1 VRFRN
6 LLVREMVQM
15 KIKISALLMEA
26 GVSYNKQRLYQA
38 GYFRELLATNL
49 DIDEGLYS
57 LLRLCRETVVRLGK
71 TEKCHGALPG
81 ARLAVGKTCGAVDD
95 HSCRRADHGADP
107 GAGSGRCAAVLVDQ
121 ESRQLRYWKS
131 GMIRFTKTGFERHRR
146 NRMRVRFRLLVVLVA
161 CGLLS
166 RAELRAQG
174 LPAGPPA
181 KPNDVNVN
189 TSALSPDV
197 EVKISTEDGKA
208 LATRVVVHLINQNG
222 QLYDKTSVRNGTAR
236 FSRVLRTKYR
246 VLVSA
251 PGYQSVEKPVDLNTA
266 LIVATVK
273 VELLPLSDVE
283 NAAADRGISTMK
295 PKAQKE
301 IGKALGALRTNKPIK
316 ARPHLELA
324 RRAAPDSAELEYLF
338 GVYASQINSPAEAQ
352 SHWNTALALNPNYLS
367 ALIEVGQELLN
378 EKKAAEAV
386 SYGDRAVEVEPSSW
400 RAQALLAEAEYMRH
414 NRDDAI
420 KHGERAMELGHKRA
434 ASLEPFLA
442 GMLAEAGEKERAIQ
456 LLQGYLKENPSD
468 KVAAKQLERWTNSG
482 GTEHGDTA
490 SVTEEL
496 KAITAAAAALPIPS
510 NWMPPDVDENVPP
523 VEPGTPCALDEVVRK
538 AGDQL
543 VTLVHNLDRF
553 TATESIV
560 DQTISKWGVA
570 SAADQR
576 KFNYLVSIQELRPGF
591 LSVEEYRNSRG
602 PSAEFPDGVITRGL
616 PALALVF
623 HPYYAGN
630 YEMTCEGL
638 ARFDG
643 ERAWQVHFLQRTDK
657 PMVNRGFRVGLDMRA
672 TSHAAAL
679 KGRAWISAENYQI
692 VRLETELVHPLPEIR
707 LVSEHTA
714 IEFGAVSFRD
724 GKVNLWLPR
733 NAEVYS
739 DWKGVRIHRRH
750 SFDNYLL
757 FDVDE
762 NERIGSPKGQ
772 NAPAIPEPDEAKK
785 PPNPII

>member
-1 VRFRN
+1 
-6 LLVREMVQM
+6 
-15 KIKISALLMEA
+15 
-26 GVSYNKQRLYQA
+26 
-38 GYFRELLATNL
+38 
-49 DIDEGLYS
+49 
-57 LLRLCRETVVRLGK
+57 
-71 TEKCHGALPG
+71 
-81 ARLAVGKTCGAVDD
+81 
-95 HSCRRADHGADP
+95 
-107 GAGSGRCAAVLVDQ
+107 
-121 ESRQLRYWKS
+121 
-131 GMIRFTKTGFERHRR
+131 
-146 NRMRVRFRLLVVLVA
+146 MRVGFRLLVVLVA
-161 CGLLS
+161 CALLPL
-166 RAELRAQG
+166 RELRAQG

-181 KPNDVNVN
+181 SPNDVNAT

-197 EVKISTEDGKA
+197 EVKISTEDGKP
-208 LATRVVVHLINQNG
+208 LAARVMVQLVNKNG
-222 QLYDKTSVRNGTAR
+222 QLYDKTSARNGTAR

-246 VLVSA
+246 VMVTA
-251 PGYQSVEKPVDLNTA
+251 PGYQTVEKPVDLTTA
-266 LIVATVK
+266 LMIATVK

-283 NAAADRGISTMK
+283 NVAADRGISTMK
-295 PKAQKE
+295 PKAQRE
-301 IGKALGALRTNKPIK
+301 IGKALEALRTKNPIK
-316 ARPHLELA
+316 ARAHLELA
-324 RRAAPDSAELEYLF
+324 QRAAPDSAELQYLF
-338 GVYASQINSPAEAQ
+338 GVYASQINNPVEAQ
-352 SHWNTALALNPNYLS
+352 SHWNKALALNPYYLS

-386 SYGDRAVEVEPSSW
+386 SYGNRAVEVEPSSW
-400 RAQALLAEAEYMRH
+400 RAQALLAEAEYMQH
-414 NRDDAI
+414 NRDEAI
-420 KHGERAMELGHKRA
+420 KHGERAMDLGHKRA

-456 LLQGYLKENPSD
+456 LLQRYLKENPSD
-468 KVAAKQLERWTNSG
+468 NVAAKQLEKWTNSA
-482 GTEHGDTA
+482 GTERADAA
-490 SVTEEL
+490 SVTREL
-496 KAITAAAAALPIPS
+496 KAIAAAATSLPIPS

-523 VEPGTPCALDEVVRK
+523 VESETACALDEVVRK

-543 VTLVHNLDRF
+543 ITLVHDLDRF

-576 KFNYLVSIQELRPGF
+576 KFNYLVSIQEIRPGF

-623 HPYYAGN
+623 HPFYAGN

-643 ERAWQVHFLQRTDK
+643 GRAWQVHFLQRTDK

-707 LVSEHTA
+707 LISEHTA

-724 GKVNLWLPR
+724 GTVNLWLPR

-762 NERIGSPKGQ
+762 KQRIGSPKGQ
-772 NAPAIPEPDEAKK
+772 NAPMNQEADDAKK
-785 PPNPII
+785 SANPAN

>member
-1 VRFRN
+1 
-6 LLVREMVQM
+6 
-15 KIKISALLMEA
+15 
-26 GVSYNKQRLYQA
+26 
-38 GYFRELLATNL
+38 
-49 DIDEGLYS
+49 
-57 LLRLCRETVVRLGK
+57 
-71 TEKCHGALPG
+71 
-81 ARLAVGKTCGAVDD
+81 
-95 HSCRRADHGADP
+95 
-107 GAGSGRCAAVLVDQ
+107 
-121 ESRQLRYWKS
+121 
-131 GMIRFTKTGFERHRR
+131 
-146 NRMRVRFRLLVVLVA
+146 MRVRFRLLIVLAA
-161 CGLLS
+161 CGLLP

-181 KPNDVNVN
+181 KANDVNAN

-197 EVKISTEDGKA
+197 EVKLTTEDGKP
-208 LATRVVVHLINQNG
+208 LATRVVVQLVNANG
-222 QLYDKTSVRNGTAR
+222 QLYDKTSVKNGTAR

-246 VLVSA
+246 VRVTA

-266 LIVATVK
+266 LMVATVNI
-273 VELLPLSDVE
+273 ELLPLSDVE
-283 NAAADRGISTMK
+283 NAAADRGISAMK

-301 IGKALGALRTNKPIK
+301 IGRALEALRANKPAK

-324 RRAAPDSAELEYLF
+324 RKAAPGSAELEYLF
-338 GVYASQINSPAEAQ
+338 GVYATQTNNLVEAQ
-352 SHWNTALALNPNYLS
+352 SHWNKALALNPNYLS
-367 ALIEVGQELLN
+367 ALIEVGEVLLN
-378 EKKAAEAV
+378 EKKAEEAV
-386 SYGDRAVEVEPSSW
+386 SYGNRAVQVEPSSW
-400 RAQALLAEAEYMRH
+400 RAQTLLAEAEYMQH
-414 NRDDAI
+414 NLGEAI

-434 ASLEPFLA
+434 SSLEPFLA

-456 LLQGYLKENPSD
+456 LLQRYLKESPLD
-468 KVAAKQLERWTNSG
+468 KVAAKQLQRWTNSAC
-482 GTEHGDTA
+482 TEHGDAA

-496 KAITAAAAALPIPS
+496 KAITAAAAPLPIPS
-510 NWMPPDVDENVPP
+510 NWMPPDVDESVPP
-523 VEPGTPCALDEVVRK
+523 VEPGTACALDEVVRK
-538 AGDQL
+538 AGEQL
-543 VTLVHNLDRF
+543 VMLVHDLDRF

-570 SAADQR
+570 STPDQR
-576 KFNYLVSIQELRPGF
+576 KFNYLVSIQEVRPGF
-591 LSVEEYRNSRG
+591 LSVEEYRNSRDI
-602 PSAEFPDGVITRGL
+602 SAEFPDGIITRGL

-623 HPYYAGN
+623 HPYYAAN

-643 ERAWQVHFLQRTDK
+643 ERAWQVHFLQRIDK
-657 PMVNRGFRVGLDMRA
+657 PITNRGFRVGLDMRA

-692 VRLETELVHPLPEIR
+692 VRLETELAHPLPEIR

-714 IEFGAVSFRD
+714 IEFGAVSFRA

-762 NERIGSPKGQ
+762 SQRIGSPKGQ
-772 NAPAIPEPDEAKK
+772 NAPINQEADETKK
-785 PPNPII
+785 SANPAN